1 MSKKGYAVAL
11 VLAGMIFGVLLVSM
25 TSSPA
30 SAKLPSEGRNV
41 TMNVSETVRPVA
53 VKAVTTPVR
62 PVVARPN
69 IRVYPVG
76 RGGKDDD
83 NSSAYIV
90 KDGKVWF
97 CENTLAQEITF
108 R

>member
-11 VLAGMIFGVLLVSM
+11 VLAGMICGMLLVSLA
-25 TSSPA
+25 SSPA
-30 SAKLPSEGRNV
+30 SAKLPTEGR
-41 TMNVSETVRPVA
+41 ETTQPA
-53 VKAVTTPVR
+53 
-62 PVVARPN
+62 PVVARPKALPPVVSLPG
-69 IRVYPVG
+69 IMVYPVG
-76 RGGKDDD
+76 RGGKNDD

-97 CENTLAQEITF
+97 CENTLAQEVTF